1 MVLGMNKKSLSH
13 TGVATASSKLRTV
26 PSVGTTASCAL
37 VPAAQ
42 SRDDASNSVSTELC
56 TFGLMGKMLR
66 NRRTRGIFPILW
78 FLLGHQLCFFLGING
93 YLLEIHNYET
103 NRDDGD
109 DRMMAAV
116 SDRPNRQRPVAI
128 LHVGVH
134 KTATSTIQHALYGEV
149 SKENGTTTNPERSFL
164 VRNNVHPV
172 RILAAPLC
180 NGEGVGGEEDGLRPD
195 DWNTQN
201 GATTTTTVGVENC
214 RKARDYVDSSL
225 NRTSFLQTMEEHAS
239 KGEGVI
245 VSNEFLGV
253 IRRGG
258 CSTVVWDRLRSA
270 FSGYETTVV
279 VGYRR
284 YFEWVLSYY
293 HQQAWV
299 SHDVARRTFPDFA
312 GDDGEELASSRW
324 RAPFHSVHPAKAEL
338 ELYRSEGFGNAVVFN
353 MHDRTPDGTIVSDF
367 LCAADRGGSLCG
379 RARRELSRKGGG
391 EGGRVENRFEHG
403 EEYYYLSAVLLER
416 MGRIDCWWDEDCI
429 ETVTRRIRR
438 FNRDDLGQT
447 VLDLPRACLSDDRA
461 SRLLEASL
469 RFEKDLLPDW
479 YASPGGERAHREEFG
494 SYLGEGK
501 FCSLDARKVLDSPAW
516 RDRSEGFVPPQG
528 RSDF

>member
-42 SRDDASNSVSTELC
+42 SRDDASNSVSTELY
-56 TFGLMGKMLR
+56 TLGLMGKMLR

-103 NRDDGD
+103 NHRDDGD
-109 DRMMAAV
+109 DRIMAAV

-201 GATTTTTVGVENC
+201 GATTITTVGVENC

-258 CSTVVWDRLRSA
+258 GAAPSFGTV
-270 FSGYETTVV
+270 
-279 VGYRR
+279 
-284 YFEWVLSYY
+284 
-293 HQQAWV
+293 
-299 SHDVARRTFPDFA
+299 
-312 GDDGEELASSRW
+312 
-324 RAPFHSVHPAKAEL
+324 
-338 ELYRSEGFGNAVVFN
+338 
-353 MHDRTPDGTIVSDF
+353 
-367 LCAADRGGSLCG
+367 
-379 RARRELSRKGGG
+379 
-391 EGGRVENRFEHG
+391 
-403 EEYYYLSAVLLER
+403 
-416 MGRIDCWWDEDCI
+416 
-429 ETVTRRIRR
+429 
-438 FNRDDLGQT
+438 
-447 VLDLPRACLSDDRA
+447 
-461 SRLLEASL
+461 
-469 RFEKDLLPDW
+469 
-479 YASPGGERAHREEFG
+479 
-494 SYLGEGK
+494 
-501 FCSLDARKVLDSPAW
+501 
-516 RDRSEGFVPPQG
+516 
-528 RSDF
+528 